1 MSQEGSPLLHLQLV
15 APAGLVFE
23 GDVKQV
29 VIPAVTGEMGILPRH
44 APLVAQLA
52 IGRMRVQGVGGEWL
66 DFAVAE
72 GFAKVQENGL
82 IVLADAA
89 EEASK
94 IDVQRAEQSLQRAE
108 ERLEMHRIGTV
119 PEGEDVDT
127 FREQMALRRARNR
140 LRVAGRI
147 AE

>member
-1 MSQEGSPLLHLQLV
+1 VSPEASVLLHLELV
-15 APAGLVFE
+15 SPAGLVFD
-23 GDVKQV
+23 GDVEQV

-52 IGRMRVQGVGGEWL
+52 IGRMRVQKIGGQWL

-72 GFAKVQENGL
+72 GFAKVQENNL

-94 IDVQRAEQSLQRAE
+94 IDVSRAEQSLQRAE
-108 ERLEMHRIGTV
+108 ERLEMHRVGTV
-119 PEGEDVDT
+119 PEGEDVDPY
-127 FREQMALRRARNR
+127 REQMALRRARNR

-147 AE
+147 GE

>member
-1 MSQEGSPLLHLQLV
+1 VSQDASPLLHLELV

-23 GDVKQV
+23 GDVEQI

-44 APLVAQLA
+44 APLVAQLT
-52 IGRMRVQGVGGEWL
+52 IGRMRVQMTGGEWV

-72 GFAKVQENGL
+72 GFAKVQKNNV

-94 IDVQRAEQSLQRAE
+94 IDVSRAEESLQRAE
-108 ERLEMHRIGTV
+108 ERLEMHQAGTV
-119 PEGEDVDT
+119 PEDEHVDT
-127 FREQMALRRARNR
+127 YREQMALKRAHNR
-140 LRVAGRI
+140 LRIAGRI
-147 AE
+147 EE